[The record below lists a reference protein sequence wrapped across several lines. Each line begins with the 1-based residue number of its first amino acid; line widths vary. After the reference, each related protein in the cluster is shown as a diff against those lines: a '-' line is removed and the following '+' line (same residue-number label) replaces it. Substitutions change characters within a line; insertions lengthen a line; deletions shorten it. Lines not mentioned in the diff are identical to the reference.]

1 MDSWLG
7 GYKQF
12 APTELKNFTGGKQTM
27 VHVRFEGRSHDY
39 AEREVRVAA
48 VMTDREIKER
58 LAQFLDASLERFE
71 HYVVE
76 RTVRGDLIVRPEAVY
91 G

>member
-1 MDSWLG
+1 
-7 GYKQF
+7 
-12 APTELKNFTGGKQTM
+12 M
-27 VHVRFEGRSHDY
+27 VHVRFEGRSYDY
-39 AEREVRVAA
+39 AERELRVQP

-58 LAQFLDASLERFE
+58 LAQFLDASTDRFE

-76 RTVRGDLIVRPEAVY
+76 RTTRGDLIIRPEAVY

>member
-1 MDSWLG
+1 
-7 GYKQF
+7 
-12 APTELKNFTGGKQTM
+12 M

-39 AEREVRVAA
+39 AERELRVQPR
-48 VMTDREIKER
+48 MTDREIKER
-58 LAQFLDASLERFE
+58 LALFLDASLDRFE

-76 RTVRGDLIVRPEAVY
+76 RTARGDLIIRPEAIY